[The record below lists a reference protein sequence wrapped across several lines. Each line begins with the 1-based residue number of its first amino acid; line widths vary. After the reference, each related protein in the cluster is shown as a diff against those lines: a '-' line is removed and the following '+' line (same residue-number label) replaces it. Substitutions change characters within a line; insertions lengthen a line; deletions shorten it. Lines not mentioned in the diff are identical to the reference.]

1 MTPIEL
7 MIVKLMADGFS
18 SREIAE
24 RTTLTKSMVDQYR
37 VGMLKKLGLKNSCH
51 LIKYYQSFRYI
62 LVVNYLS

>member
-1 MTPIEL
+1 MDSNAEVMTPLEL

-51 LIKYYQSFRYI
+51 LIAHAFKTKI
-62 LVVNYLS
+62 L